1 VNRHYDNDNDLQESG
16 GRDREI
22 TLGTSTILGI
32 FFVLA
37 LLCAVFFG
45 FGYSMGRRSIQTVV
59 NTSETTPVADSTD
72 SKPSPGSLAAPSSTG
87 SAAHKTTAAVDDTA
101 PAAVDTTASSVATN
115 ANAAPQPP
123 APNTR
128 YDAAPQ
134 PQPSSPIKPVSLP
147 RPAVATTVPP
157 SPVAVP
163 GLGTIVVQVAAV
175 SHQEDADVLTTALKK
190 RGYSVA
196 VRQVPQDKLLH
207 VQIGPFATKKDAD
220 AMRQRLLADGY
231 NAIVK

>member
-16 GRDREI
+16 DRDREI

-72 SKPSPGSLAAPSSTG
+72 SKPAPGSLVAPSSTG
-87 SAAHKTTAAVDDTA
+87 STAHKTTAAVNDPATTTVDSTA
-101 PAAVDTTASSVATN
+101 APVATN
-115 ANAAPQPP
+115 TNAAPQPP
-123 APNTR
+123 ATNTR
-128 YDAAPQ
+128 YDAT

-147 RPAVATTVPP
+147 RPALVTTAAPA
-157 SPVAVP
+157 PVAVP